1 MSLNAPLKILRLAR
15 VPFLLLRANVT
26 SITVVGIILHHS
38 TLILINSRRKALKFL
53 AALRTNFLRDV
64 SLTVLV
70 LHVVDKILPFLSRK
84 NGNVVQTVVMFLGL
98 VAQKCR
104 PVEVVVAIRCIT
116 WAYYSQATLSYTT
129 CALCASLQCGLL
141 LRCVSVQIET
151 HLCILR

>member
-84 NGNVVQTVVMFLGL
+84 SGNVV
-98 VAQKCR
+98 
-104 PVEVVVAIRCIT
+104 
-116 WAYYSQATLSYTT
+116 
-129 CALCASLQCGLL
+129 
-141 LRCVSVQIET
+141 
-151 HLCILR
+151 